1 LNEEDAMGN
10 NGVMTK
16 MLAIAGTVLIWLP
29 LLAPVLFALAA
40 LFTGRGFLLDYLL
53 PAEVFPVA
61 LAGGVL
67 LLLAALR
74 LRSHRGLVGGGL
86 VVAVGMWFGFQLI
99 AEATGLASGAHEPTG
114 WRQAL
119 VLAGLAVYIL
129 ALVALGVGGI
139 LLLRELFRR
148 AHPVKTSREEAP

>member
-1 LNEEDAMGN
+1 MMNKEDAMGN
-10 NGVMTK
+10 HGIITK
-16 MLAIAGTVLIWLP
+16 MFAIAGTVLIWLP
-29 LLAPVLFALAA
+29 LLAPLPLALGA
-40 LFTGRGFLLDYLL
+40 FFSGRGFLLDYLL

-67 LLLAALR
+67 LLLVALR

-86 VVAVGMWFGFQLI
+86 VVAVGMWFGFQFI
-99 AEATGLASGAHEPTG
+99 AQATGLASGAHEPTG

-139 LLLRELFRR
+139 LLLRELFGRSQR
-148 AHPVKTSREEAP
+148 IKNIP